1 MRARPGPSSEPIVT
15 VTDAVIPVVAG
26 GETALG
32 PYSLDLRPGEV
43 ASIVG
48 PSGSGKTTL
57 VKAIVER
64 RRPLAGSI
72 AVNASPQEVAYV
84 PQNAGDRLNRL
95 ATAFR
100 HLRDISP
107 RLAQGTAGEF
117 LESFRIPAAALRRPV
132 ATYSAGQKQR
142 LVLLMALLRQ
152 PRLIIL
158 DEPTSAL
165 DVEMRQELALLLRK
179 LKEEKRIAILL
190 TSHHLPFVS
199 IVSDRILELAR
210 RDSGAV
216 A

>member
-15 VTDAVIPVVAG
+15 VTDAVIPVVVG
-26 GETALG
+26 GEAALG
-32 PYSLDLRPGEV
+32 PYSLELRPGEV

-72 AVNASPQEVAYV
+72 AINASPQEVAYV

-95 ATAFR
+95 ATALR
-100 HLRDISP
+100 HLRDVSP
-107 RLAQGTAGEF
+107 RISRHEASGL
-117 LESFRIPAAALRRPV
+117 LERFRVPAAQLRRPV
-132 ATYSAGQKQR
+132 GTFSAGQQQR
-142 LVLLMALLRQ
+142 LVLLLALLRQ

-179 LKEEKRIAILL
+179 LKEEEMIAILL

-199 IVSDRILELAR
+199 IVSDRIFELAR
-210 RDSGAV
+210 RDSEAV